1 MTLKAKHE
9 DFRRK
14 LLKGGGKLLSE
25 DTHHGPTSTPKE
37 TPKSSKVQSR
47 ALFFES
53 PRKNF
58 FPIRI
63 VRVGCGSSHLF
74 VDPSPP
80 LLFEMDLYPGPDP
93 DPAVQSAPA

>member
-53 PRKNF
+53 P
-58 FPIRI
+58 
-63 VRVGCGSSHLF
+63 
-74 VDPSPP
+74 
-80 LLFEMDLYPGPDP
+80 
-93 DPAVQSAPA
+93 